1 MIVAAHLIRPDP
13 HHRLGYHVRAAERGQ
28 IGGGVFS
35 RSRVEIT
42 LAGDPR
48 VAAVLAFGGL
58 FEDDHLSAEIVG
70 GDGRGDTRGTKPDND
85 DIGFHIPILLH

>member
-13 HHRLGYHVRAAERGQ
+13 HHRLWYGIGPAKSRQ

-35 RSRVEIT
+35 RCHIQIT

-70 GDGRGDTRGTKPDND
+70 GDGRGDARGTKPDND